1 MHELIDVIMAFLT
14 GMLAGVLVMFLID
27 TKYIRTIQKSH
38 KNILRIMARTYKER
52 EESQKALAKRLYK
65 ALAKYQI
72 QEAEA
77 KK

>member
-14 GMLAGVLVMFLID
+14 GMLAGLILMFIID

-38 KNILRIMARTYKER
+38 KNILRIMASTYKER
-52 EESQKALAKRLYK
+52 EASQKAAAKRLYK
-65 ALAKYQI
+65 MLAKYQI
-72 QEAEA
+72 QEAET